1 MNSFSRYQTPVL
13 GAQCVVQI
21 GWSSGKIYEPVV
33 TTLLL
38 CSLKRHRSW
47 TNCFVPLPTQPLWV
61 ILYSLNC
68 IGFFLAVSNWFH
80 WELFTCRSVLAMFPG
95 RVRVLCSTILI
106 SSLSMNDFSLPKP
119 LPDYETQQIS
129 FQNENRLTDP
139 FKVSVKTDH
148 KFCIF
153 LWKNENDRKPFSEK
167 KCTASIY
174 EFKYMFSVK
183 KRKNNN
189 IKLKQKVTSIQR
201 HIQIV
206 SINKE

>member
-1 MNSFSRYQTPVL
+1 MNSFSWYQTPVL
-13 GAQCVVQI
+13 GAQWVVQI

-38 CSLKRHRSW
+38 WSLKRYRSW
-47 TNCFVPLPTQPLWV
+47 TNCFVPLLTQPLWV

-68 IGFFLAVSNWFH
+68 IGFFLAVSSWFH
-80 WELFTCRSVLAMFPG
+80 WELFTCRSALAMFPG

-129 FQNENRLTDP
+129 FQNANRLTDP

-148 KFCIF
+148 KFYF
-153 LWKNENDRKPFSEK
+153 LVEKMRMTESHSQRKSVQLQYMSSSTCSQWRKEK
-167 KCTASIY
+167 AI
-174 EFKYMFSVK
+174 
-183 KRKNNN
+183 
-189 IKLKQKVTSIQR
+189 I
-201 HIQIV
+201 
-206 SINKE
+206 